1 MADEDDDNERG
12 IETRSIANNG
22 NSNDF
27 DQGMRNIILLA
38 AFGWTPDLSKYM
50 RGRETSPFQFIFF
63 CILFL
68 VDLADAIFDLILS
81 VQTMS
86 LGSEGAGTGMGL
98 LLFITTALGRI
109 LSALYGRYVAKNP
122 PPEDAAFAYFA
133 WMEMGVFFL
142 EDGAAILVLAKS
154 TGEMTVVE
162 TISMWLTIICGVC
175 YIGYFVFDWV
185 KDMLKQGL
193 RLGLDWGMLLLA
205 AVPAASVVFQSFI
218 LITEVILSNDDDA
231 PISGGLEIA
240 AFSVYVGSAFGYG
253 GVAAL
258 RFCGYFDRL
267 FNKSVDVSKAKM
279 A

>member
-154 TGEMTVVE
+154 TGGMTVVE
-162 TISMWLTIICGVC
+162 TISMWLTMICGVC
-175 YIGYFVFDWV
+175 YIGYFAFDLG
-185 KDMLKQGL
+185 KQMLEDGL
-193 RLGLDWGMLLLA
+193 NLVQSFLFSTPSVG
-205 AVPAASVVFQSFI
+205 SVVFQSYI
-218 LITEVILSNDDDA
+218 LITEVSLSNDDDA
-231 PISGGLEIA
+231 PLSGGLEIA

-253 GVAAL
+253 GVIL
-258 RFCGYFDRL
+258 LTFSGYYD
-267 FNKSVDVSKAKM
+267 
-279 A
+279 